1 MLSQSREG
9 ESACGLGFSA
19 ESDHECVIDK
29 AMVCGKAL
37 TAAIS
42 QITLGMTPVLDINVL
57 SLETLIEKMRDSHG
71 T

>member
-1 MLSQSREG
+1 MLSQSRQG
-9 ESACGLGFSA
+9 EKAGGLGFSA
-19 ESDHECVIDK
+19 EPDRECVIDK

-42 QITLGMTPVLDINVL
+42 RITLGMMPVLDINVL
-57 SLETLIEKMRDSHG
+57 SLKTLIEKVRDSHG